1 MRTAAARVTDVS
13 TASTSASAGMLG
25 AGSGDSPRTG
35 AFPDAGS
42 PASAGSA
49 GGGPPGISTA
59 GVGAAG
65 VGTAGVGA
73 AVVGTAGVRRPVG
86 YTPRRGSGLTS
97 YERVLVRAGLGPV
110 AGIDEAGR
118 GACAGP
124 LVVAA
129 VALDRWTGD
138 ASTALADSKAL
149 TARAREAAYQQIV
162 RSALAWHVVVI
173 GPGEIDRLGL
183 HVCNVA
189 GMRRALAGLE
199 TSPGYALTDG
209 FEVPGLA
216 VPALAMWKGDQVA
229 ACVAA
234 ASIVAKVT
242 RDRIMRTLHA
252 QYPEYGFARHKG
264 YSTAG
269 HMAALAAH
277 GPSPVHRR
285 SFVNVSRLDGA
296 VPPVDSLGAECDW
309 VPCDDGDGGT
319 SPAEGGM
326 PGPGRVLDPAANGF
340 SALDVR
346 RDGPIV
352 EFIAGS
358 LTVAPGRS
366 NGSAGHVPH
375 GSPEGVS

>member
-1 MRTAAARVTDVS
+1 MTE
-13 TASTSASAGMLG
+13 ASRGEINPSAINAVG
-25 AGSGDSPRTG
+25 
-35 AFPDAGS
+35 
-42 PASAGSA
+42 PASVS
-49 GGGPPGISTA
+49 
-59 GVGAAG
+59 
-65 VGTAGVGA
+65 
-73 AVVGTAGVRRPVG
+73 TAGVRRPVG
-86 YTPRRGSGLTS
+86 YTPRRGAGLTS
-97 YERVLVRAGLGPV
+97 YERVLMRAGLGPV

-129 VALDRWTGD
+129 VALDRWSGD
-138 ASTALADSKAL
+138 ASTALADSKTL
-149 TARAREAAYQQIV
+149 TARAREAAYKQIV

-173 GPGEIDRLGL
+173 GPGEIDRHGL

-189 GMRRALAGLE
+189 GMRRALAGLA

-242 RDRIMRTLHA
+242 RDKIMRTLHG

-269 HMAALAAH
+269 HMAALAEH

-285 SFVNVSRLDGA
+285 SFVNVSRLDGDA
-296 VPPVDSLGAECDW
+296 ASACRADAGCEWISADG
-309 VPCDDGDGGT
+309 GDGGI
-319 SPAEGGM
+319 SREDGEMSAPGY
-326 PGPGRVLDPAANGF
+326 GPGSGLNGCT
-340 SALDVR
+340 ALDVR

-358 LTVAPGRS
+358 LAVAPGRS
-366 NGSAGHVPH
+366 AGSAGHAP
-375 GSPEGVS
+375 GGPPEGVS